1 MKIISLLFLT
11 LILGKNCQSQNNMDL
26 STAKIEYTANSRGLY
41 NNTLIENKTVS
52 VTKTRDGKPVSNSLT
67 DAELNA
73 LISEFQKVNLEEIPN
88 LKAPTEKRFHDGAAM
103 ANLKITYKGKTYESQ
118 TFDNGFPPEKIKNLV
133 NTILSFSKKVE

>member
-1 MKIISLLFLT
+1 MKIVTLLFLT
-11 LILGKNCQSQNNMDL
+11 LVLGKNCQSQNNMDL

-41 NNTLIENKTVS
+41 NNIVVENKTVS
-52 VTKTRDGKPVSNSLT
+52 VTKTRDGKPVANSLT
-67 DAELNA
+67 DSELNT

-88 LKAPTEKRFHDGAAM
+88 LKAPTQKRFHDGAAM

-133 NTILSFSKKVE
+133 NTILSFSKKEE

>member
-41 NNTLIENKTVS
+41 NNTVIENKTIS

-67 DAELNA
+67 DAELNT
-73 LISEFQKVNLEEIPN
+73 LINEFQKVDLEEIPS

-103 ANLKITYKGKTYESQ
+103 ANLVITYKGKTYESQ
-118 TFDNGFPPEKIKNLV
+118 TFDNGYPPEKIKNLV

>member
-1 MKIISLLFLT
+1 MKIITLLFLT

-26 STAKIEYTANSRGLY
+26 SSAKIEYTANSRGLY
-41 NNTLIENKTVS
+41 NNTVVENKTVS
-52 VTKTRDGKPVSNSLT
+52 ITKTRDGKPVSNSLT
-67 DAELNA
+67 ETQWNA
-73 LISEFQKVNLEEIPN
+73 LINEFQKVDLEEIPN

-133 NTILSFSKKVE
+133 NTIISFSKEKE

>member
-1 MKIISLLFLT
+1 MKIVTLLFLT
-11 LILGKNCQSQNNMDL
+11 LMLGKNCQSQNNLDL

-41 NNTLIENKTVS
+41 NNTVVENKTVS

-67 DAELNA
+67 DAELNT
-73 LISEFQKVNLEEIPN
+73 LISEFQKVNLEEIPS
-88 LKAPTEKRFHDGAAM
+88 LKAPTQKRFHDGAAM

>member
-41 NNTLIENKTVS
+41 NNTVIENKTVS

-103 ANLKITYKGKTYESQ
+103 ANLKITYKGKTDESQ

>member
-1 MKIISLLFLT
+1 MKILSLLFLT
-11 LILGKNCQSQNNMDL
+11 LFLGKSCQSQNLDL
-26 STAKIEYTANSRGLY
+26 ETAKIEYTANSRGLY
-41 NNTLIENKTVS
+41 NSTVVENKIVS

-67 DAELNA
+67 DAQWSS
-73 LISEFQKVNLEEIPN
+73 LIKEFQKVNLEEIPS
-88 LKAPTEKRFHDGAAM
+88 LKAPTQKRFHDGAAM

>member
-1 MKIISLLFLT
+1 MKIITLLFLT
-11 LILGKNCQSQNNMDL
+11 LILGKNCQSQNNLDL

-41 NNTLIENKTVS
+41 NNTVVENKTIS
-52 VTKTRDGKPVSNSLT
+52 VTKTRDGKPVTNSLT

-73 LISEFQKVNLEEIPN
+73 LISEFQKINLEEIPS

-118 TFDNGFPPEKIKNLV
+118 TFDNGYPPEKIKNLV
-133 NTILSFSKKVE
+133 NTILSFSKKIE

>member
-1 MKIISLLFLT
+1 MT

-26 STAKIEYTANSRGLY
+26 SSAKIEYTANSRGLY
-41 NNTLIENKTVS
+41 NNTVVENKTVS
-52 VTKTRDGKPVSNSLT
+52 ITKTRDGKPVSNSLT
-67 DAELNA
+67 ETQWNA
-73 LISEFQKVNLEEIPN
+73 LINEFQKVDLEEIPN

-133 NTILSFSKKVE
+133 NTIISFSKEKE

>member
-1 MKIISLLFLT
+1 MT

-41 NNTLIENKTVS
+41 NNTVIENKTVS